1 MEKETLL
8 TGFNERLGNPDA
20 NGMYD
25 QVGVSQRTLETYV
38 DGLLPTI
45 ADDAEVNDTFWERHV
60 NFLKAMGGQLRHEK
74 AEFAKNYKPKAAT
87 PPQVDTPPDTSTPP
101 EGDELAALKKRLETL
116 ENERKEEKSAQT
128 VKELRKRAKDHS
140 ETLGVSNKA
149 LWRDAVDQADCKEG
163 TSLDDLTEAAKHIY
177 ERKLKE
183 YFGEGTVPYGGMGNG
198 GAGGA
203 NEEAAKTKREAFK
216 KRMQSQG
223 RLPKE
228 S

>member
-38 DGLLPTI
+38 DGLIPTI
-45 ADDAEVNDTFWERHV
+45 TDDSEVNDTFWERHIS
-60 NFLKAMGGQLRHEK
+60 FIKAVGGQMRHEK
-74 AEFAKNYKPKAAT
+74 AEFAKNYKPKPSPAPSSTKT
-87 PPQVDTPPDTSTPP
+87 PPVPSAT
-101 EGDELAALKKRLETL
+101 EGGELAALIKRLETL

-163 TSLDDLTEAAKHIY
+163 TSLDDLTKAAKHIY

-183 YFGEGTVPYGGMGNG
+183 YFGEGAVPYGDMGNG

-223 RLPKE
+223 RLPRE